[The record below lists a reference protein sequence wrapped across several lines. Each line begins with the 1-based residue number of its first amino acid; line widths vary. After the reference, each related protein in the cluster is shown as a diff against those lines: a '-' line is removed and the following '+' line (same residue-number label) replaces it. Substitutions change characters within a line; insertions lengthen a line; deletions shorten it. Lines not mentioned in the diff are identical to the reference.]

1 MKKIF
6 LLLMVALTGTGLLQ
20 AQTTRTIFI
29 TGGDFST
36 PFLKYVISLTKKSH
50 PKICFIPTASADNP
64 YSINWFYSQCAELP
78 ITPFILRTFL
88 NSSPEQKTFE
98 ETLLDMDA
106 IIVGGGSTLNM
117 MAIWKA
123 QGIDTIL
130 REAYDKGI
138 VLGGGSAGSLCW
150 FTGGFT
156 DSRPQKLSL
165 VECLGFIRYSHCPH
179 YHSEPTRKP
188 LYQEAILTGKLLPGY
203 ACDDKAGILFENEK
217 YIKSV
222 AADKESHTWF
232 LSVAEGK
239 IREELLPGEIIR

>member
-1 MKKIF
+1 MI
-6 LLLMVALTGTGLLQ
+6 ALTATGLT

-29 TGGDFST
+29 TGGDFGS
-36 PFLKYVISLTKKSH
+36 PFLRYVIALTGKSH
-50 PKICFIPTASADNP
+50 PKICFVPTASADNP
-64 YSINWFYSQCAELP
+64 YGINWFYSLCADQP
-78 ITPFILRTFL
+78 VSPFILRTFL

-106 IIVGGGSTLNM
+106 IVVGGGSTLNM

-123 QGIDTIL
+123 QGIDTVL
-130 REAYDKGI
+130 RKAYEKGI
-138 VLGGGSAGSLCW
+138 VLAGGSAGSLCW

-165 VECLGFIRYSHCPH
+165 VECLGFLHYSHCPH

-188 LYQEAILTGKLLPGY
+188 LYEDAILTGKLLPGY
-203 ACDDKAGILFENEK
+203 ACDDRAGILFQNEK

-222 AADKESHTWF
+222 AADKDSHTYF
-232 LSVAEGK
+232 LSVADGK
-239 IREELLPGEIIR
+239 IKEEQLAGGIIP